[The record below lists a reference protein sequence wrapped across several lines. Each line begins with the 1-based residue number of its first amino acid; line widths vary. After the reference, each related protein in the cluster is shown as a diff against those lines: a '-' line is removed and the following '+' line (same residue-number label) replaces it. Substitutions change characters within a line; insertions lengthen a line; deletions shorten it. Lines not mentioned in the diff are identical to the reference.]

1 MQEHKRGAGIDKET
15 SETHRHFRS
24 RPISIQNIIYEHR
37 EMMDFFFFMD
47 GIVRKLVYYIKAN
60 EAGFLHHFHGR
71 LKCGKL

>member
-37 EMMDFFFFMD
+37 EMMDFFFFY
-47 GIVRKLVYYIKAN
+47 GWFWEKTGLLY
-60 EAGFLHHFHGR
+60 E
-71 LKCGKL
+71 GK